1 MEIEEVKP
9 FYANTTLVTFLVF
22 ELIVEI
28 NITLKTKLLKTAVS
42 RNTRSRG

>member
-42 RNTRSRG
+42 RNARSRR